1 MLAIFVIQLFYL
13 VIKRFGGFMSIAAS
27 LAAQS
32 AIMRANQAEMAAIR
46 ASQAQQSLIGS
57 GGDFNSIARKESH
70 LEAEKIKAETRA
82 KVSRAQAKALK
93 EKSKRNK
100 LDVMA

>member
-1 MLAIFVIQLFYL
+1 
-13 VIKRFGGFMSIAAS
+13 MSIAAS

-70 LEAEKIKAETRA
+70 LEAEKIKAETQA
-82 KVSRAQAKALK
+82 KVSRASS
-93 EKSKRNK
+93 KSSERKK
-100 LDVMA
+100 QKK

>member
-1 MLAIFVIQLFYL
+1 
-13 VIKRFGGFMSIAAS
+13 MSIAAS

-32 AIMRANQAEMAAIR
+32 AIMRANQAEMASIR
-46 ASQAQQSLIGS
+46 ASQAQQSLIDS
-57 GGDFNSIARKESH
+57 GGDFNSIARKEAQI
-70 LEAEKIKAETRA
+70 EAEKLRAETQA

-93 EKSKRNK
+93 DKSKRNK

>member
-1 MLAIFVIQLFYL
+1 
-13 VIKRFGGFMSIAAS
+13 MSIAAS

-70 LEAEKIKAETRA
+70 LEAEKIKAETQA
-82 KVSRAQAKALK
+82 KVSRGSS
-93 EKSKRNK
+93 KSSERKK
-100 LDVMA
+100 QKK

>member
-1 MLAIFVIQLFYL
+1 
-13 VIKRFGGFMSIAAS
+13 MSIAAS

-46 ASQAQQSLIGS
+46 ACQAQQSLINS

-70 LEAEKIKAETRA
+70 LEAEKIKAETQA